1 MMNEDVRWMKR
12 ALKEALKG
20 WGTTSPNPLV
30 GAVIVKNGSLMGA
43 GYHAKAGQAHAEVNA
58 IAACSGKSLRGAT
71 IYVTLEPCCTWGR
84 TPPCTEA
91 ILKTGISRV
100 VFGCTDPNPKHA
112 GRAAE
117 ILRARGVQVTFPVC
131 EEQCRRLNEPFFKWI
146 STGRP
151 FVLLK
156 MAQTLD
162 GKIAT
167 AGGISQWITGKVARQ
182 RVKKLRMRA
191 DAVMAGAETFRLDHP
206 RFTVRDSN
214 ETVLKTPRRIIVTG
228 RPGSF
233 DAPGFEFVS
242 LPDAAAWDAYLKKLG
257 SENVTA
263 LLIEG
268 GGTLAASALAA
279 HAVDRVEFHIAPK
292 ILGGAHSRSSVAGPD
307 PVSLNGAYRLKNVE
321 IHKLGTDHAYSA
333 AVEYP
338 LDEED

>member
-1 MMNEDVRWMKR
+1 MPNEDVRWMKR
-12 ALKEALKG
+12 ALKEALEG

-30 GAVIVKNGSLMGA
+30 GAVIVKKGSLLGA
-43 GYHAKAGQAHAEVNA
+43 GYHVKAGQPHAEVNA
-58 IAACSGKSLRGAT
+58 IADCGRKSLKGST
-71 IYVTLEPCCTWGR
+71 IYVTLEPCCTFGR
-84 TPPCTEA
+84 TPPCTDA
-91 ILKTGISRV
+91 ILKAGISRV

-117 ILRARGVQVTFPVC
+117 ILRSHGVQVTFPVC

-146 STGRP
+146 STGKP

-167 AGGISQWITGKVARQ
+167 ADGISQWITGGIARQ
-182 RVKKLRMRA
+182 RVQKLRMRA

-206 RFTVRDSN
+206 RFTVRDRDEN
-214 ETVLKTPRRIIVTG
+214 VLKTPRRIIVTG
-228 RPGSF
+228 RPDAFS
-233 DAPGFEFVS
+233 APGFEFVS

-257 SENVTA
+257 SENITA

-268 GGTLAASALAA
+268 GGNLAASALAA
-279 HAVDRVEFHIAPK
+279 HAVDRIEFHIAPK
-292 ILGGAHSRSSVAGPD
+292 ILGGVHSRSSVAGPD
-307 PVSLNGAYRLKNVE
+307 PVSLDTAYRLKNVE
-321 IHKLGTDHAYSA
+321 LHKLGPDYAYSA

-338 LDEED
+338 DAAEV

>member
-1 MMNEDVRWMKR
+1 MLNEDARWMKR

-30 GAVIVKNGSLMGA
+30 GAVIVKNGSLLGS
-43 GYHAKAGQAHAEVNA
+43 GFHVKAGQPHAEVNA
-58 IAACSGKSLRGAT
+58 IASCHRKNLRGST

-84 TPPCTEA
+84 TPPCTDA
-91 ILKTGISRV
+91 ILNAGISRV

-117 ILRARGVQVTFPVC
+117 ILRSHGVQVDFPVC
-131 EEQCRRLNEPFFKWI
+131 GELCRRLNEPFFKWI
-146 STGRP
+146 STGKP

-162 GKIAT
+162 GKTAT
-167 AGGISQWITGKVARQ
+167 ADGFSQWITGETARQ
-182 RVKKLRMRA
+182 RVQKLRARA

-206 RFTVRDSN
+206 RFTVRDSGG
-214 ETVLKTPRRIIVTG
+214 TVLKTPRRIIVTN
-228 RPGSF
+228 RPEALS
-233 DAPGFEFVS
+233 APGFEFVS
-242 LPDAAAWDAYLKKLG
+242 LPDASAWNAYLEKLG
-257 SENVTA
+257 SQNITA

-307 PVSLNGAYRLKNVE
+307 PASLTGACRLKNIE
-321 IHKLGTDHAYSA
+321 IHKLGQDLAYSA

-338 LDEED
+338 DDAEV